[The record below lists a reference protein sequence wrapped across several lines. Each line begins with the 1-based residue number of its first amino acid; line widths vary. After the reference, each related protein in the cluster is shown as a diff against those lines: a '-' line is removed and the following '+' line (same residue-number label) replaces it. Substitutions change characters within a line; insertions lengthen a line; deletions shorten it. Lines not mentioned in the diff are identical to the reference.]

1 MLQTKIHKHTLI
13 FKQASG
19 TSRGVLHTKNSWI
32 IELFDIA
39 NPSIVGKGEASIIEN
54 LSPDW
59 NNEYE
64 NQLTEICKNVNDH
77 VATNFSKIH
86 DFPSIRFALESAL
99 LDLKN
104 GGKEIYFPSEFTA
117 GKKSIS
123 INGLIWMGSKEFM
136 EQQIREKIEEGYS
149 CIKLKIGAIDFEKEL
164 DLLKSIRTKFSRSEM
179 ELRVDANG
187 AFTVEEAPKKLDQLA
202 KFDLHS
208 IEQPIKQGQL
218 EAMKKLCATTPLP
231 IALDEELIR
240 VNSLDKKAEL
250 LSFIKPQYIILKPSL
265 VGGLHSSDEWI
276 SLAEK
281 NKIDWW
287 ITSALESNIGLNAIA
302 QYTFTKN
309 NPMPQGLGTG
319 QLYTN
324 NFPSGLRIER
334 GRLSYHPDSNQ

>member
-32 IELFDIA
+32 IELFDVA
-39 NPSIVGKGEASIIEN
+39 NPSVIGKGEASIIEN

-59 NNEYE
+59 NHDYE
-64 NQLTEICKNVNDH
+64 NQLAEICKNVNDH
-77 VATNFSKIH
+77 VATNFSKLH
-86 DFPSIRFALESAL
+86 DFPSIRFALESTL

-104 GGKEIYFPSEFTA
+104 GGKEIYFPSEFTD

-149 CIKLKIGAIDFEKEL
+149 CIKLKIGAIDFETEL
-164 DLLKSIRTKFSRSEM
+164 ELLKSIRAKFSKAEM

-187 AFTVEEAPKKLDQLA
+187 AFAVEEAPKKLDQLA

-208 IEQPIKQGQL
+208 IEQPIKQGQF
-218 EAMKKLCATTPLP
+218 EGMKKLCASTPLH
-231 IALDEELIR
+231 IALDEELIG
-240 VNSLDKKAEL
+240 VNSLDKKSEL

-265 VGGLHSSDEWI
+265 VGGFQSSNEWI
-276 SLAEK
+276 SIAEK

-287 ITSALESNIGLNAIA
+287 MTSALESNVGLNAIA

-334 GRLSYHPDSNQ
+334 GRLSLRHS

>member
-13 FKQASG
+13 FRQASG

-32 IELFDIA
+32 IELFDDA
-39 NPSIVGKGEASIIEN
+39 NPSIIGKGEASIIEN

-59 NNEYE
+59 NNDYE
-64 NQLTEICKNVNDH
+64 IQLTEICKNVNEH
-77 VATNFSKIH
+77 VATNFSKIYE
-86 DFPSIRFALESAL
+86 FPSIRFALESAL

-104 GGKEIYFPSEFTA
+104 GGKEIYFPSEFTE

-136 EQQIREKIEEGYS
+136 EHQIKEKIEEGYS
-149 CIKLKIGAIDFEKEL
+149 CIKLKIGAIDFETEL
-164 DLLKSIRTKFSRSEM
+164 ELLKSIRAKFSKSEM

-187 AFTVEEAPKKLDQLA
+187 AFSVEDAPKKLDQLA

-208 IEQPIKQGQL
+208 IEQPIKQGQFD
-218 EAMKKLCATTPLP
+218 AMKKLCASTPLP
-231 IALDEELIR
+231 IALDEELIG
-240 VNSLDKKAEL
+240 VNLPDKKSEL

-265 VGGLHSSDEWI
+265 VGGFQSSDEWI
-276 SLAEK
+276 SIAEK

-324 NFPSGLRIER
+324 NFPSGLRIEK
-334 GRLSYHPDSNQ
+334 GRLSLLP